1 MRQWRGR
8 DTDALTESKYGAA
21 RVSDATT
28 TGAEISIEPVTD
40 KRGRAAFVDLGRA
53 FAARLEHWVPQ
64 IRSEQLELID
74 PARNPFFGHGRAQLF
89 IAERGGRPVGRISA
103 HIDELAL
110 AMPAEQGFGPGTGF
124 FGYFDAEDESVA
136 RALLSSAEA
145 WLAGEGINRV
155 LGPISLSIWEEP
167 GLLVR
172 GQDHPPM
179 IMMGHHPAHYAGWI
193 EAAGY
198 ATAKRLFTYHLDITR
213 DFPPLVQRIVQSG
226 HKNARINIRRVDKS
240 RWDEEV
246 EIVLAILNDAWSDN
260 WGFVPFTPA
269 EVAYAGKKL
278 RPIIFEE
285 LNMIAEVEG
294 RPVAFMLTFPD
305 INDALAKIR
314 GKLFPFGWIHMLR
327 WLRQPKGAGMRVPL
341 MGVLKELHNSRL
353 ASQLAFMMIEAIR
366 QEAKG
371 KFQSTRGEIGWIL
384 EDNQG
389 MVAIADT
396 INSTINREYV
406 IYEKRLA

>member
-1 MRQWRGR
+1 MI
-8 DTDALTESKYGAA
+8 ESKYGAA
-21 RVSDATT
+21 RVSDAITT
-28 TGAEISIEPVTD
+28 RSEISIEPVTD
-40 KRGRAAFVDLGRA
+40 KRGRAAFVDCGRA
-53 FAARLEHWVPQ
+53 FSERLENFVPQ
-64 IRSEQLELID
+64 IRSEQIELVD
-74 PARNPFFGHGRAQLF
+74 PDKNPFFGHGRAQLF
-89 IAERGGRPVGRISA
+89 IAHRAGRAVGRISA

-110 AMPAEQGFGPGTGF
+110 AMPADQGFGPGTGF
-124 FGYFDAEDESVA
+124 FGYFDAEDEGVA
-136 RALLSSAEA
+136 HALLATAEA
-145 WLAGEGINRV
+145 WLAGEGMTRV

-198 ATAKRLFTYHLDITR
+198 ARAKTLYTYDLDITR
-213 DFPPLVQRIVQSG
+213 EFPPLVQRIVQSG
-226 HKNARINIRRVDKS
+226 HKNARINVRRVDKS
-240 RWDEEV
+240 RWDSEV
-246 EIVLAILNDAWSDN
+246 QIVLGILNDAWSDN
-260 WGFVPFTPA
+260 WGFVPFTPE

-278 RPIIFEE
+278 RPIIKEE
-285 LNMIAEVEG
+285 LNMIAELDG

-305 INDALAKIR
+305 VNDALAKIG

-327 WLRQPKGAGMRVPL
+327 WLRNPMGAGMRVPL

-366 QEAKG
+366 QQANTRYA
-371 KFQSTRGEIGWIL
+371 STRGEIGWIL
-384 EDNQG
+384 DDNQG

-396 INSTINREYV
+396 IQSKINREYA
-406 IYEKRLA
+406 IYEKKLG